1 MITWGMSAVKYI
13 NLDLGNK
20 QLERLDWLKPAHL
33 NSYKLKLSPKSPSF
47 DLLIKHDETCTQDPS
62 LYGASKIRKLAYIL
76 PSLMKKSPQA
86 LLTVGSEG
94 SHHVLS
100 TCVAAQKL
108 ALPIHVA
115 LSKQVHSDHSQQ
127 VYEHACRLAQTVSHF
142 TAQTHQDF
150 AEELALWK
158 QSFEVQNCAFIPTGG
173 SCLFGVFGMVEA
185 MFELV
190 DQLFNHQYRSATSTK
205 SAIPTDIYMATAS
218 GSSLAGL
225 LLGLSLAWPSNYP
238 RPKVFG
244 VRVSDQSLVNRQ
256 KVLALYHSAADFL
269 GCNTSVNTVLPSSKA
284 LVLPSFEILGDF
296 IGEGYA
302 MSTNEAQTAL
312 MWGQKHGVKFDLSYT
327 AKAFGALLSRERRLW
342 IKNQRSRQK
351 SKLLMNKEQTKQ
363 ASTLKSTQPLT
374 QLSQSVENSLLKSQT
389 ANNKVFFILAQPRH
403 SKIQTQMVCLAS
415 I

>member
-1 MITWGMSAVKYI
+1 MTTWGMSAVKYI

-33 NSYKLKLSPKSPSF
+33 NSYKLKISPKSPSF
-47 DLLIKHDETCTQDPS
+47 DLLIKHDETCAKDPS

-76 PSLMKKSPQA
+76 PALMKKSPQA

-100 TCVAAQKL
+100 TCVAAQRL
-108 ALPIHVA
+108 GLPIHVA

-127 VYEHACRLAQTVSHF
+127 VYEHTCRLAQTVSYF

-158 QSFEVQNCAFIPTGG
+158 QSFEMHNYAFIPTGG

-185 MFELV
+185 IFELV
-190 DQLFNHQYRSATSTK
+190 DQLFNHQHRSATSTK
-205 SAIPTDIYMATAS
+205 MPIPTDIYMATAS

-225 LLGLSLAWPSNYP
+225 LLGLSLAWPRNYP

-269 GCNTSVNTVLPSSKA
+269 GSNNSVGTAFPPSKTIT
-284 LVLPSFEILGDF
+284 LPSFEILGDF

-302 MSTNEAQTAL
+302 MSTTEAQNAI
-312 MWGQKHGVKFDLSYT
+312 MWGQQHGVKFDLSYT
-327 AKAFGALLSRERRLW
+327 AKTFGALLSRERRLW
-342 IKNQRSRQK
+342 IKNQRTSQK
-351 SKLLMNKEQTKQ
+351 MRSTPSKKQ
-363 ASTLKSTQPLT
+363 AKQVSTPKPTQYSI
-374 QLSQSVENSLLKSQT
+374 QLSQSDKDSLLNSQT
-389 ANNKVFFILAQPRH
+389 VKNKVFLYWH
-403 SKIQTQMVCLAS
+403 SLDTRNY
-415 I
+415 

>member
-1 MITWGMSAVKYI
+1 MITWGMIVVKYI
-13 NLDLGNK
+13 KLDLGDK
-20 QLERLDWLKPAHL
+20 QLKRLDWLKPAHL

-47 DLLIKHDETCTQDPS
+47 DLLIKHDETCAQDLS

-76 PSLMKKSPQA
+76 PSLMEKSPQA

-100 TCVAAQKL
+100 TCIAAQRL
-108 ALPIHVA
+108 GLPIHVA
-115 LSKQVHSDHSQQ
+115 LSKQVHSDHSQK
-127 VYEHACRLAQTVSHF
+127 VYEHTRRLAQTVSHF
-142 TAQTHQDF
+142 TAQTHQEF

-158 QSFEVQNCAFIPTGG
+158 QDFEMHNYAFIPTGG

-190 DQLFNHQYRSATSTK
+190 DQLFDHQHRSATSTK
-205 SAIPTDIYMATAS
+205 RAIPTDIYMATAS

-238 RPKVFG
+238 RPTVFG

-256 KVLALYHSAADFL
+256 KVLALYHSAAEFMEYNSSL
-269 GCNTSVNTVLPSSKA
+269 TGTVFSSSKT
-284 LVLPSFEILGDF
+284 LTLPSFEILGDF

-302 MSTNEAQTAL
+302 MSTNGAQTAL
-312 MWGQKHGVKFDLSYT
+312 MWGQKHGVNFDLSYT

-342 IKNQRSRQK
+342 IKNQRSRQR
-351 SKLLMNKEQTKQ
+351 SKLLLSKEQAKQ
-363 ASTLKSTQPLT
+363 VSTLKPTQPLT
-374 QLSQSVENSLLKSQT
+374 QLSQSDENSLLKNQT
-389 ANNKVFFILAQPRH
+389 AKNKVFLFWH
-403 SKIQTQMVCLAS
+403 SLDTRKL
-415 I
+415 